1 MPAWWK
7 VAAVDYKYTDD
18 RGWEPSPFKK
28 EGRLQNEE
36 RLRQELPWWS
46 RG

>member
-18 RGWEPSPFKK
+18 RGWEPSFKK